1 MGGGQTEE
9 RLVIQVNAKMLGERY
24 FEGITFENLPEI
36 YNYIRQL
43 HIVDMEY
50 EDFLMGNVYDVD
62 ICMDVETRDDVFE
75 KMLRRLAQQIN
86 PVHYRKVGK
95 WFAKN
100 NIGLEIGTRH
110 KSTADNPY
118 VKFYA
123 KGLELLF
130 KASKNNSGGVKE
142 IGEFN
147 RNYLG
152 GGKYDLARVELSFRN
167 REMWEKMGY
176 GKIHTFNDLLNVSKP
191 ALKQTMLSVVKK
203 SYMDKR
209 LNKSLGDDRVL
220 PKDDFVLELISYI
233 VDAGESKDFF
243 MSIVDRFDGSYT
255 ARSRYRK
262 MVEQFLDNVAF
273 REKLEANHKLGFEA
287 SELGK
292 QVGLWAN

>member
-1 MGGGQTEE
+1 
-9 RLVIQVNAKMLGERY
+9 
-24 FEGITFENLPEI
+24 
-36 YNYIRQL
+36 
-43 HIVDMEY
+43 
-50 EDFLMGNVYDVD
+50 
-62 ICMDVETRDDVFE
+62 MDVETRDDVFE

-273 REKLEANHKLGFEA
+273 REKLEANNKLGFEA

-292 QVGLWAN
+292 QFGLWAN